1 MYFFNLV
8 NGKIIAGLA
17 VKEEESSALG
27 RQQLIGFE
35 ANILFGSCS
44 KEDESIRKGF
54 PCWNK
59 EDFKPIGCLR

>member
-54 PCWNK
+54 P
-59 EDFKPIGCLR
+59 